1 MLAGNFQC
9 LFPSAKVIIKV
20 ALATLKERNEKREDG
35 RKKKIIIEGKENERE
50 RGKERERWGEERMFL
65 RVEYFSMNI
74 NVCMIFNKM
83 G

>member
-1 MLAGNFQC
+1 M
-9 LFPSAKVIIKV
+9 
-20 ALATLKERNEKREDG
+20 EE
-35 RKKKIIIEGKENERE
+35 KKKIIIEGKENERE